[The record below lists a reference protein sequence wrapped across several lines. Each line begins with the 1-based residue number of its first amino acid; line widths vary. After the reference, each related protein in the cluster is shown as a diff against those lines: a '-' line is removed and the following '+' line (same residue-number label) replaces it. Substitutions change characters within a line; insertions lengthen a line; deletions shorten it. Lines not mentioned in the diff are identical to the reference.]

1 MLLLSHPR
9 NMRISTVYS
18 QGQKNLKVLIQTT
31 STPAAGYTVSDLE
44 PEREEEVKSENDW
57 SSVLFE

>member
-1 MLLLSHPR
+1 MC
-9 NMRISTVYS
+9 ISNVYS

-57 SSVLFE
+57 SSVLLE

>member
-1 MLLLSHPR
+1 MLLLSHPH
-9 NMRISTVYS
+9 NMCISNVYS
-18 QGQKNLKVLIQTT
+18 QGQNNLKVLIQTI